1 MKSWIFRALP
11 VLTSPLLFASCVADL
26 PLSARETL
34 VETRP
39 LDANGTFSL
48 RNVNG
53 SVKVATWSEARV
65 RIEIEKS
72 ATSTRALE
80 DIEVRVEGEGSR
92 VSVTTHHPKGHFFG
106 PHGQVSYRVTL
117 PATAR
122 VDLESVN
129 GAVIVADVAGTVRA
143 TTVNGSVE
151 LEGPM
156 ADVEAQTVNGSIRA
170 TCARSDSGSRRSF
183 STTNGS
189 IRIRLPED
197 VSGDFEAQTV
207 NGGIH
212 TDFPLTVSG
221 KFGPKSL
228 RGHIGSGG
236 GRYRLETVNGAV
248 RIERI

>member
-1 MKSWIFRALP
+1 MKSWRFRAL
-11 VLTSPLLFASCVADL
+11 VGLGSSFLLSACVADL
-26 PLSARETL
+26 PLTARETV

-39 LDANGTFSL
+39 LEANGTFSL

-53 SVKVATWSEARV
+53 SVKVATWNEPRV
-65 RIEIEKS
+65 RIEIEKA
-72 ATSTRALE
+72 ATSTRALK
-80 DIEVRVEGEGSR
+80 DIEVRIEGEGSR
-92 VSVTTHHPKGHFFG
+92 VSVTTHHPRGQFLG
-106 PHGQVSYRVTL
+106 PRGQVSYRVTL

-122 VDLESVN
+122 LDLESVN
-129 GAVIVADVAGTVRA
+129 GAVTVADAAGSVRA

-156 ADVEAQTVNGSIRA
+156 TDVEAQTVNGSIRA
-170 TCARSDSGSRRSF
+170 TCAQSDSTARRSF

-189 IRIRLPED
+189 IRVRLPEN
-197 VSGDFEAQTV
+197 VTGDFEAETV

-212 TDFPLTVSG
+212 SDFPLTISG
-221 KFGPKSL
+221 RFGPKSL

-236 GRYRLETVNGAV
+236 GRYRLATVNGGV